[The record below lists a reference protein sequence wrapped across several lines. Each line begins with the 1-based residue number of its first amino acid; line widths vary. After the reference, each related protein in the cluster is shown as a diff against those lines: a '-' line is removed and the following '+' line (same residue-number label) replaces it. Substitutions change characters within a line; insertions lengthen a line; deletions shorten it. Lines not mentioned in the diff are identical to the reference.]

1 MHVHGSQILYA
12 LRPAILALLTH
23 GLILAHMGTAVA
35 AFRGMRIAS

>member
-1 MHVHGSQILYA
+1 MYVHDSQILCA
-12 LRPAILALLTH
+12 LRPAIRALLTH